1 MHIHKARCNLIFDLG
16 QSSPTIALQPSGF
29 SFIGQRLDVIC
40 SISVNPDVDPDSI
53 DLAWFNGED
62 IVTVDG
68 RVTIVESTNDS
79 TNTTFNSNSSVIT
92 TVIKFDPLF
101 EDDEGTYSC
110 YSMVNESVKFRSVQL
125 QNFRSELFVMYL
137 HSKLVAK

>member
-1 MHIHKARCNLIFDLG
+1 MFDLG
-16 QSSPTIALQPSGF
+16 QSSPTIALQPSDF
-29 SFIGQRLDVIC
+29 SFVGQRLDVIC
-40 SISVNPDVDPDSI
+40 SISINSDVDLDSI

-92 TVIKFDPLF
+92 TVIQFDPLF

-110 YSMVNESVKFRSVQL
+110 YSMVNESVKFRSIQL
-125 QNFRSELFVMYL
+125 QNFRSKLFVMYL
-137 HSKLVAK
+137 HSKHVAK